1 MPYVNLCDFSAL
13 RIHIFLECMG
23 RKSLLKIDLLG
34 NENLFQFFFISLWI
48 RNGALGL
55 ARRHRLKIERR
66 HNARERTFHTTA
78 IISYLFWINKMN
90 TKDKGNELHMGKKRK
105 RSWSFINLDNDLMSC
120 HVMSCICTYHSGLE
134 ECLSFIRYS
143 SILKISIFWQIP
155 PSKRLTFFNLLEA
168 SNGSV

>member
-1 MPYVNLCDFSAL
+1 MAQKILQFFLTEKAVLQTFSL
-13 RIHIFLECMG
+13 LECMG

-78 IISYLFWINKMN
+78 IISYLF
-90 TKDKGNELHMGKKRK
+90 
-105 RSWSFINLDNDLMSC
+105 
-120 HVMSCICTYHSGLE
+120 
-134 ECLSFIRYS
+134 
-143 SILKISIFWQIP
+143 
-155 PSKRLTFFNLLEA
+155 
-168 SNGSV
+168 